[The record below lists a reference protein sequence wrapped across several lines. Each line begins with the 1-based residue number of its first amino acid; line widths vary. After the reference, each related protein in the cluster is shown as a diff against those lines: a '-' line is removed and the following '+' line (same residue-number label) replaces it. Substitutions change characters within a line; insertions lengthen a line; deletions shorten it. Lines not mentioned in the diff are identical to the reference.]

1 MIRAA
6 WQALVGGPL
15 LAAPG
20 RMLLAMLAI
29 ASGVA
34 IGFSVRLIND
44 SANAE
49 FRRAALQL
57 AGEADLVVRGPRQG
71 FDEQLYPR
79 IARLPGVAVASP
91 VLELQASRADGGDS
105 LRIIGIDALR
115 AARLQPLLHAG
126 DTTPAADLF
135 DADAIRLSAAAARA
149 YGVRT
154 GDRLAFLSRDRS
166 VALRVAGVLPEGAY
180 RQALGIMDIAA
191 AQWRFDRLG
200 RLNRIDIRLA
210 PDADAASVQAALRG
224 MLPQGTLVLTPDAD
238 HERSAGLTR
247 AYRVNLD
254 MLALIALFT
263 GAFVVYSTQ
272 VLAILRRRSQIALL
286 RALGVS
292 RRALLG
298 LLLAEGSMIGFI
310 GAIAGL
316 AAGWLL
322 ARHLL
327 AISGVDLGAGYFQL
341 LQSGLHPDPLTAVLF
356 LLLGTLFA
364 LLGTLAPA
372 IDIVKTP
379 PALALH
385 AGDPEEWT
393 RRRAPLKPGLAALV
407 CGSALLWSPPLHGI
421 PVAGYAA
428 IALLLAGAMLLLPPL
443 AIRALR
449 AASLHLPLPHALGL
463 ARLLATPRQTVTSMS
478 AILVSF
484 SLVVAMMLMIHSF
497 RSSLDD
503 WLGRMLPA
511 DLYLRAA
518 AGGETAYLPPEAQQ
532 RIAQLPG
539 VRRVE
544 FLRSQQL
551 LLAADR
557 PPFTLLARDPGDGG
571 LSRTLPLVSAAL
583 PPSPGAPPAVWI
595 SELVADVSGLRPGDT
610 LILPIGE
617 RPQPWT
623 VAGIWRDYARQN
635 GALVIDR
642 ADYVRLSGDRQANDA
657 ALWLDDGAAASAI
670 ADALRAAFDADA
682 LPEIA
687 TAGDIRR
694 LSLGIFDRTFAVT
707 WALQIAALGTGLL
720 GVALSFGAQA
730 LARRREFGMLRH
742 LGMTRREIGA
752 LLAGE
757 GAFSGAIGALCGLL
771 TGSAIGVILIRII
784 NRQSFHWSMELSVP
798 WLLLPAALA
807 GIVLCAAVAARAGA
821 AFALRRDMVHA
832 VREDW

>member
-1 MIRAA
+1 MIRAV
-6 WQALVGGPL
+6 WQALVGGPSR
-15 LAAPG
+15 AAPG
-20 RMLLAMLAI
+20 RLLLAMLAI
-29 ASGVA
+29 ATGVA
-34 IGFSVRLIND
+34 LGFSVRLINA
-44 SANAE
+44 SADAE

-57 AGEADLVVRGPRQG
+57 TGEADLVIRGPRQG

-79 IARLPGVAVASP
+79 IARLQGVAVASP
-91 VLELQASRADGGDS
+91 VVELQASRVGSEGS
-105 LRIIGIDALR
+105 LRIVGIDALR

-126 DTTPAADLF
+126 GTTPAAELF
-135 DADAIRLSAAAARA
+135 DANAIRLSAAAARA
-149 YGVRT
+149 YGVGT
-154 GDRLAFLSRDRS
+154 GDRIEFLSGNRS
-166 VALRVAGVLPEGAY
+166 VALRVAGILPDGAY
-180 RQALGIMDIAA
+180 RQVLGIMDIAA

-210 PDADAASVQAALRG
+210 PDADAAAVQAALQG
-224 MLPQGTLVLTPDAD
+224 MLPPGTLVLTPDAD
-238 HERSAGLTR
+238 HARSAGLTR
-247 AYRVNLD
+247 AHRINLD

-272 VLAILRRRSQIALL
+272 VLAILQRRNPIALL
-286 RALGVS
+286 RALGVP
-292 RRALLG
+292 RRTVLG
-298 LLLAEGSMIGFI
+298 LLLAEGALIGLV
-310 GAIAGL
+310 GAVAGL

-327 AISGVDLGAGYFQL
+327 AASGIDPGYFPL
-341 LQSGLHPDPLTAVLF
+341 LQSGLHLDPLTTLMF
-356 LLLGTLFA
+356 LLLGALFS

-379 PALALH
+379 PAQALH
-385 AGDPEEWT
+385 AGDPEEWM
-393 RRRAPLKPGLAALV
+393 RRPVPLKPGLAALA
-407 CGSALLWSPPLHGI
+407 CGIALLWVPPLYGI

-449 AASLHLPLPHALGL
+449 TASLRLPLPHALGL
-463 ARLLATPRQTVTSMS
+463 ARLLASPRQVATSMS
-478 AILVSF
+478 AILISF

-497 RSSLDD
+497 RSSLDV
-503 WLGRMLPA
+503 WLGQMLPA

-518 AGGETAYLPPEAQQ
+518 AGGDTADLPPEVQH

-557 PPFTLLARDPGDGG
+557 PPVTLLARDPGNGG
-571 LSRTLPLVSAAL
+571 FAQTLPLVTAAL
-583 PPSPGAPPAVWI
+583 PPPPGAPPAVWI
-595 SELVADVSGLRPGDT
+595 SELVADVFDLRPGDT
-610 LILPIGE
+610 LSLPIGE
-617 RPQPWT
+617 PPQPWT

-642 ADYVRLSGDRQANDA
+642 ADYIRLTGDRRANDA
-657 ALWLDDGAAASAI
+657 ALWLDSGDTASTV
-670 ADALRAAFDADA
+670 ADAVRDAMGPEA
-682 LPEIA
+682 SPEIA

-694 LSLGIFDRTFAVT
+694 LSLGIFDRTFAVA
-707 WALQIAALGTGLL
+707 WALQIAALGIGLL

-742 LGMTRREIGA
+742 LGMTRREIGV
-752 LLAGE
+752 LLAAE
-757 GAFSGAIGALCGLL
+757 GAFSGAIGALFGLL
-771 TGSAIGVILIRII
+771 TGSAIGLILIRII

-807 GIVLCAAVAARAGA
+807 GVVFCAAVAARAGA
-821 AFALRRDMVHA
+821 AFGLRRDMVRA
-832 VREDW
+832 VHEDW

>member
-1 MIRAA
+1 MISAV

-15 LAAPG
+15 RAAPG

-29 ASGVA
+29 AAGVA
-34 IGFSVRLIND
+34 LGFSVRLINA
-44 SANAE
+44 SAEAE

-57 AGEADLVVRGPRQG
+57 TGEADLVVRGPRQG

-79 IARLPGVAVASP
+79 IARLPGIAVASP
-91 VLELQASRADGGDS
+91 VLELQASLATGGNS

-126 DTTPAADLF
+126 DTTPAAELF
-135 DADAIRLSAAAARA
+135 DVDAIRLSAAAARA

-154 GDRLAFLSRDRS
+154 GDRIEFLSGNRS
-166 VALRVAGVLPEGAY
+166 VTLRVTGVLPDGAY
-180 RQALGIMDIAA
+180 RQFMGIMDIAA

-200 RLNRIDIRLA
+200 SLNRIDIRLA
-210 PDADAASVQAALRG
+210 PDADVAAVQADLHG
-224 MLPQGTLVLTPDAD
+224 MLPPGTLVLTPDAD
-238 HERSAGLTR
+238 HQRSAGLTR
-247 AYRVNLD
+247 AYRINLD

-272 VLAILRRRSQIALL
+272 VLAILRRRSEIALL

-292 RRALLG
+292 RRTVLG
-298 LLLAEGSMIGFI
+298 LLLAEGAMIGFV
-310 GAIAGL
+310 GSVVGL

-322 ARHLL
+322 ARQLL

-341 LQSGLHPDPLTAVLF
+341 LQSGLHTDPLTAVLF
-356 LLLGTLFA
+356 LLLGTLFS

-372 IDIVKTP
+372 LDIVNTP

-385 AGDPEEWT
+385 AGDPEEWK
-393 RRRAPLKPGLAALV
+393 RRQTPLKPGLAALV
-407 CGSALLWSPPLHGI
+407 CGIAMLWVPPLHGV

-428 IALLLAGAMLLLPPL
+428 IAMLLAGAMLLLPPL
-443 AIRALR
+443 VIRVLR
-449 AASLHLPLPHALGL
+449 AASLRLPLPHALGL

-503 WLGRMLPA
+503 WLGQMLPA

-557 PPFTLLARDPGDGG
+557 PPVTLLARDAGDGG
-571 LSRTLPLVSAAL
+571 FARTLPLVAPPL
-583 PPSPGAPPAVWI
+583 PPSPGAPPAIWI
-595 SELVADVSGLRPGDT
+595 SELVADVFDLSPGDT
-610 LILPIGE
+610 VSLPIGAQL
-617 RPQPWT
+617 QPWT

-642 ADYVRLSGDRQANDA
+642 AEYVRLTGDRLANDA
-657 ALWLDDGAAASAI
+657 ALWLESGVDVSI
-670 ADALRAAFDADA
+670 VADAARAATGTGAS
-682 LPEIA
+682 PEIA

-707 WALQIAALGTGLL
+707 WALQVAALGTGLL

-742 LGMTRREIGA
+742 LGMTRRDIAA

-771 TGSAIGVILIRII
+771 TGGAIGIILIRII

-807 GIVLCAAVAARAGA
+807 GIMLCAAIAARAGA
-821 AFALRRDMVHA
+821 AFALRRDMVRA